1 MKTNIILITSLFI
14 LLIASR
20 LITEIPNFTPTIALV
35 MFAGYLIKNRYLAI
49 LVILLSQIISDLFI
63 GIYGSM
69 VFVYT
74 AYIAIATLMPMIV
87 KSFNIKSMLIAS
99 FISPTIFY
107 IISNFGVWITGTMY
121 PMSVAGL
128 VSCYIAGIPF
138 FDESLIS
145 TILFTVT
152 IYLALKYIIKKPE
165 LVGLVKR

>member
-1 MKTNIILITSLFI
+1 
-14 LLIASR
+14 
-20 LITEIPNFTPTIALV
+20 
-35 MFAGYLIKNRYLAI
+35 
-49 LVILLSQIISDLFI
+49 
-63 GIYGSM
+63 
-69 VFVYT
+69 
-74 AYIAIATLMPMIV
+74 MPMII
-87 KSFNIKSMLIAS
+87 KSFNIKSMLIAF